1 MSGVAGVAQSLAAG
15 SAATIAPART
25 LATAGTAAAAGASN
39 PQRHARLVAAA
50 QQFEGMMLEQM
61 LKPLQRSQDAGF
73 GQDPD
78 GDRDGSLDTM
88 SSYGTEAVANSI
100 ARSGGLGI
108 ARRIVA
114 DVSRIDAR
122 TQVQTQSQTR
132 VQAQNLNPPRI
143 QTQTGTQTH
152 AQTGRAPGSGRE

>member
-1 MSGVAGVAQSLAAG
+1 MSGMTGVAQSVLSG
-15 SAATIAPART
+15 
-25 LATAGTAAAAGASN
+25 TAGTAAAQTQGTAAGTAAAAN

-61 LKPLQRSQDAGF
+61 LKPLQKSQDTGF

-100 ARSGGLGI
+100 AKSGGLGI

-122 TQVQTQSQTR
+122 TQVQPQTQVQVQVQKQVQTQVQNQNQNLIGSQTER
-132 VQAQNLNPPRI
+132 SPARD
-143 QTQTGTQTH
+143 
-152 AQTGRAPGSGRE
+152 

>member
-1 MSGVAGVAQSLAAG
+1 MSGMAGVAQSVAAG
-15 SAATIAPART
+15 T
-25 LATAGTAAAAGASN
+25 GAAAN

-61 LKPLQRSQDAGF
+61 LKPLQKPQDTGF

-88 SSYGTEAVANSI
+88 SSYGTEAVASAI

-122 TQVQTQSQTR
+122 TQGQTPARSPTQVQN
-132 VQAQNLNPPRI
+132 QAQI
-143 QTQTGTQTH
+143 QTQTQAQNRTQTGK
-152 AQTGRAPGSGRE
+152 TPGS